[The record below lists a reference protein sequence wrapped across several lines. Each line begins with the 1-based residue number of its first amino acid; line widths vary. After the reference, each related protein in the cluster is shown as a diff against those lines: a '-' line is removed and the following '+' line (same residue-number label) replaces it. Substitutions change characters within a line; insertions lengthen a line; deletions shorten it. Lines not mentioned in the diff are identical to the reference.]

1 MARETRKKSLHVRVS
16 TAEHWV
22 LGQLA
27 EMAGTSRSDYVRQL
41 LCQAAELQGMSTAP
55 VDVPVQVPDDRQ
67 VEMFVL
73 EGRAACG

>member
-1 MARETRKKSLHVRVS
+1 MARETKSKALHVRVS

-27 EMAGTSRSDYVRQL
+27 AQAGTNRSSYVRQL
-41 LCQAAELQGMSTAP
+41 LRQAAELQGMSTAT

-73 EGRAACG
+73 EGRVACG